1 MLVDM
6 EKSYI
11 SAGFFRHTMYN
22 RYNRIKQQEAMA
34 IAADKAKAREPGMAG
49 KVKNFFPAFGGAKEP
64 EPQPEAPNE
73 RESAT
78 AARESI
84 ESSTCPFWIL

>member
-6 EKSYI
+6 EKSYL

-22 RYNRIKQQEAMA
+22 RFNRMKQQEAMS
-34 IAADKAKAREPGMAG
+34 IAADKAKTREPGMAG
-49 KVKNFFPAFGGAKEP
+49 KVKNLFPAFGGPKEP
-64 EPQPEAPNE
+64 EPHPEAPSD

-78 AARESI
+78 AARE
-84 ESSTCPFWIL
+84 LQ